1 MFFHIENMTS
11 MTAGI
16 ALIRSGTSQEACRSV
31 HRRLWGQIMTT
42 ITFKD
47 EATGKTVQM
56 PVLEPTY
63 GHSVVD
69 IGRLAK
75 EFGFFTYDPG
85 FMSTASC
92 QSTITYLDGDRGEL
106 LYRGYPIEQLAEK
119 CNFLEVC
126 YLLLYGE
133 LPNAEK
139 KEVFETSI
147 TRHNRIREN
156 LRRFFHGFN
165 YDAHPMAMMTAVVS
179 SLSAF
184 FHDRLN
190 IQDHEDR
197 MVTARRLI
205 AKMPTIAAACY
216 KHSIGDP
223 SIYPRDDLSYTGN
236 LLYMMFSLPGKRYE
250 VDPVAERALDVL
262 FTLHADHEQNASTST
277 VRLAGSSGTNPYAA
291 IAAGIAC
298 LWGPAHGGANEAVIR
313 MLDQIGAVS
322 NIDGFI
328 AKVKDKNSGV
338 RLMGFGHRVYK
349 NFDPR
354 ARIIKDICHQV
365 LEKLGHD
372 PRLDLAMRLEEIA
385 LSDPY
390 FIERKLYPNV
400 DFYSGI
406 IYSALKI
413 PVEMFTVMFAIA
425 RAAGWISHW
434 IEMITEK
441 DQKIGRPRQLYVG
454 DTRREVPALSA
465 RS

>member
-1 MFFHIENMTS
+1 
-11 MTAGI
+11 
-16 ALIRSGTSQEACRSV
+16 
-31 HRRLWGQIMTT
+31 MTT

-47 EATGKTVQM
+47 DVNGKAVQM

-63 GHSVVD
+63 GVPVVD

-75 EFGFFTYDPG
+75 EFGYFTYDPG

-92 QSTITYLDGDRGEL
+92 QSTITYLDGDKGEL
-106 LYRGYPIEQLAEK
+106 MYRGYPIEQLAEQ

-133 LPNAEK
+133 LPNTEK
-139 KEVFETSI
+139 KQIFETSI
-147 TRHNRIREN
+147 ARHNRIREN

-165 YDAHPMAMMTAVVS
+165 HDAHPMAMMMAVVS

-190 IQDHEDR
+190 IQDYEDR

-236 LLYMMFSLPGKRYE
+236 LLYMTFSLPGKRYE
-250 VDPVAERALDVL
+250 VNPVAERALDIL

-291 IAAGIAC
+291 IAAGIAT

-313 MLDQIGAVS
+313 MLDRIGDVS
-322 NIDGFI
+322 NIDNFI

-349 NFDPR
+349 SFDPR
-354 ARIIKDICHQV
+354 AKIIKEVCHQV
-365 LEKLGHD
+365 LDSYGHD

-425 RAAGWISHW
+425 RTAGWISHW

-454 DTRREVPALSA
+454 QARRDVPALNA
-465 RS
+465 RP

>member
-1 MFFHIENMTS
+1 
-11 MTAGI
+11 
-16 ALIRSGTSQEACRSV
+16 
-31 HRRLWGQIMTT
+31 MTT
-42 ITFKD
+42 ITLKD
-47 EATGKTVQM
+47 EASGKTVQM

-63 GHSVVD
+63 GHPVVD

-92 QSTITYLDGDRGEL
+92 QSTITYLDGDKGEL

-119 CNFLEVC
+119 CSFLEVC

-250 VDPVAERALDVL
+250 VNPVAELALDVL

-313 MLDQIGAVS
+313 MLDQIGDVS

-354 ARIIKDICHQV
+354 ARIIKDICHEV

-425 RAAGWISHW
+425 RSAGWISHW

-454 DTRREVPALSA
+454 DARREVPVLSG
-465 RS
+465 RP